1 MTLDIFLQY
10 DLPSILLGMLA
21 AISCGL
27 LGNYLVL
34 RRQSLMGDAISHVV
48 LPGIVVG
55 FLLSGTTATWPMML
69 GAAAA
74 AIVSV
79 ALIELIRRIGNVEPG
94 AAMGVVFTTM
104 FAAGV
109 VLLEQ
114 SNTSSVHIDV
124 EHALYGNLESAIWL
138 SGERWSDLLDPAK
151 LADMPPAVQR
161 LAVVTLLIIAFV
173 TGFFKELKITSFD
186 PALADSL
193 GFSSRGIGFVLVV
206 MTAVAAVAAFDAVG
220 SILVIAMFICPA
232 ATARLLTDSLAWQLW
247 ISAAVAASSGVLGY
261 VLAAFGPLWL
271 GYDASVSAAGMIALV
286 AGAFQTMAMLF
297 APRYGVLTRR
307 RGMLAQ
313 EQTDAGPASDF

>member
-1 MTLDIFLQY
+1 MSLDIFLQY
-10 DLPSILLGMLA
+10 DLPSIVLGVLA

-55 FLLSGTTATWPMML
+55 FLFSGTTATWPMML

-74 AIVSV
+74 AVVSV
-79 ALIELIRRIGNVEPG
+79 ALIELVRRIGNVEPG

-114 SNTSSVHIDV
+114 SDTSNVHIDV

-138 SGERWSDLLDPAK
+138 AGERWSDLLDPAK
-151 LADMPPAVQR
+151 LADMPASVQR
-161 LAVVTLLIIAFV
+161 LAVVTVLIMAFIA
-173 TGFFKELKITSFD
+173 GFFKELKITSFD

-193 GFSSRGIGFVLVV
+193 GFSSRTIGFALVV

-232 ATARLLTDSLAWQLW
+232 ATARLLTDRLSRQIW
-247 ISAAVAASSGVLGY
+247 ISGVIAATSGALGY

-271 GYDASVSAAGMIALV
+271 GYDTSVSAAGMIALV
-286 AGAFQTMAMLF
+286 AGLIQVLAMVF
-297 APRYGVLTRR
+297 APRYGALAR
-307 RGMLAQ
+307 RGALST
-313 EQTDAGPASDF
+313 EI